1 MTEKEDS
8 SSWTL
13 TLNAVSI
20 ALVAVLAMQ
29 VFHESC
35 HAIAVVLAGAHL
47 KWLNLLATS
56 YVGEINRWGHII
68 IAGNPALMNLLTGTI
83 AIVLFSRRW
92 VMRKPTLRLF
102 FFYFGTYSLLTGFG
116 NLIIAALIYRPGG
129 QNPSDW
135 ARVLDLL
142 DVSLA
147 IRIPVGLV
155 GAIGELLVYFWL
167 VRSTLRFGGEVAERY
182 QRARLA
188 MPLLMEPYLIIN
200 GVFLILSIWNPLGFS
215 GFLIIV
221 LQFLLGY
228 IAFLVAFFGVVY
240 WTKVRTPPPDA
251 TPLSDQLSWPW
262 LVSAAVALGT
272 ASLVLLRTIHF

>member
-1 MTEKEDS
+1 MTEREDS
-8 SSWTL
+8 NSWTL

-20 ALVAVLAMQ
+20 ALVAASATQ

-35 HAIAVVLAGAHL
+35 HAIAVVLVGARL
-47 KWLNLLATS
+47 KWFNLLAVS
-56 YVGEINRWGHII
+56 YVGEISRWGHII

-83 AIVLFSRRW
+83 AVALFSRRW
-92 VMRKPTLRLF
+92 VMRRPTLRLF
-102 FFYFGTYSLLTGFG
+102 LLYFSAYSLLTGFG

-155 GAIGELLVYFWL
+155 GAIGELWVYFWL